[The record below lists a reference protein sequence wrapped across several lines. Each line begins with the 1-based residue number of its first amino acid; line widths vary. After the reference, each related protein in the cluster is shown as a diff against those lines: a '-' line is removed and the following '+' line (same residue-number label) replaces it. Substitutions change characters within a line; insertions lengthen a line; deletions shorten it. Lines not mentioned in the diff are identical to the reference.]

1 MKDGLV
7 LDVAGDVEAWVA
19 TVLGCGGSIGKP
31 ERVADG
37 EVATCGG
44 RAGWDCAVY
53 WISIGNGQDESA
65 D

>member
-19 TVLGCGGSIGKP
+19 TVLGCWGSIGKP
-31 ERVADG
+31 ER
-37 EVATCGG
+37 
-44 RAGWDCAVY
+44 AGWDCAIY

-65 D
+65 DVYEDVVWTRH